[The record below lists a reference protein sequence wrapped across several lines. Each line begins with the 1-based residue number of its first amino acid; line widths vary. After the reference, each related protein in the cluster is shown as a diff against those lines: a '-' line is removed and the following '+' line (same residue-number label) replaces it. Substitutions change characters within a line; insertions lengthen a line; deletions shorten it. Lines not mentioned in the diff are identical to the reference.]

1 MGVLSVHV
9 VGGRRESEVGIG
21 GGAREWNVEFILL
34 GVQLFILIFAVS
46 CSLFLISG
54 LNPDSTSFPVAE
66 LRKAD
71 TVGHS
76 PAPSSHRLSPPRSK
90 LLKGRRK
97 SSTPR
102 PPQPKMLAPYFR
114 PHCDRPS
121 VIGS

>member
-66 LRKAD
+66 LWKAD
-71 TVGHS
+71 IVGHS
-76 PAPSSHRLSPPRSK
+76 PAPSSHCLSPLRLQAAK
-90 LLKGRRK
+90 REKK
-97 SSTPR
+97 EQH
-102 PPQPKMLAPYFR
+102 PPPPTTKNACSILQTTL
-114 PHCDRPS
+114 
-121 VIGS
+121 